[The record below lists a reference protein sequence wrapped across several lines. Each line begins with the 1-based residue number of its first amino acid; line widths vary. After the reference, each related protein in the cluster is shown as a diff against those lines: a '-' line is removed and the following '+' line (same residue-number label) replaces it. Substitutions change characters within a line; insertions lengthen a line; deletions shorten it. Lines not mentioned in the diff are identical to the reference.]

1 MKSTQKKDVTINPGE
16 VNIEMSDNVSPLT
29 GAVIMSQN
37 TEHVPD

>member
-1 MKSTQKKDVTINPGE
+1 MASTEKKDDAINPGE

-37 TEHVPD
+37 T